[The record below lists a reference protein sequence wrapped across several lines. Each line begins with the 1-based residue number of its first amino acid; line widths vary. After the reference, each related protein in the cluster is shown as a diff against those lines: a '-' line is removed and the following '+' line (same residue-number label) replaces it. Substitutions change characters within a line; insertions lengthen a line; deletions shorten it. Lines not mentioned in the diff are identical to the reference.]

1 MQIKQKK
8 VLKKKDVVNLNI
20 KLIINYD
27 ILGKEKINLLL
38 TIKNQFLIIFNH
50 NIALIILIHL

>member
-20 KLIINYD
+20 TLIINYD
-27 ILGKEKINLLL
+27 ILGKEK
-38 TIKNQFLIIFNH
+38 LIYY
-50 NIALIILIHL
+50 

>member
-27 ILGKEKINLLL
+27 ILGKEK
-38 TIKNQFLIIFNH
+38 
-50 NIALIILIHL
+50 